1 MRLAFLRRIVVV
13 PRRAMASSRDGVPK
27 DGRSPLSAESD
38 KDAWDD
44 PELEPV
50 VEASQDESVNG
61 VEQSERSTG
70 LKALDKLIQD
80 LEKRGL
86 ENRLHPAPREK
97 EEWDEGWGGKDRDGG
112 VGGDLF
118 EWRDR
123 SRQRRMGRGTGM
135 GAPRSLRGE
144 EEEEDGREAWA
155 PERDERPPVQVG
167 RSHRLSIEALPEET
181 TEEDL
186 EAVVEDIALIRPMSI
201 EFFYGRANRV
211 KNALVELETREV
223 LERVLTPTRQQFGVY
238 VRAQRCPI
246 HDAMT
251 RVTQLFVARLPRMAS
266 QREIEE

>member
-1 MRLAFLRRIVVV
+1 M
-13 PRRAMASSRDGVPK
+13 
-27 DGRSPLSAESD
+27 
-38 KDAWDD
+38 
-44 PELEPV
+44 
-50 VEASQDESVNG
+50 
-61 VEQSERSTG
+61 
-70 LKALDKLIQD
+70 
-80 LEKRGL
+80 
-86 ENRLHPAPREK
+86 
-97 EEWDEGWGGKDRDGG
+97 
-112 VGGDLF
+112 
-118 EWRDR
+118 
-123 SRQRRMGRGTGM
+123 
-135 GAPRSLRGE
+135 
-144 EEEEDGREAWA
+144 
-155 PERDERPPVQVG
+155 G